1 MANLESVH
9 KAEFSVAILFWT
21 LMLGFTAGGS
31 ALLICFMMRCRT
43 DEAIARERGGLA
55 ELQSALIVQRQKL
68 ESAISD
74 ARAQARRLAFD
85 EFLNDFSVEQ
95 RQYVRKSRA
104 FFMSKRM
111 LIVRE
116 RILFRN
122 VPLSDWVEHT
132 VTLDESL
139 GGADNGQAVTIDAD
153 FGLVANLGLAAKMEV
168 A

>member
-1 MANLESVH
+1 
-9 KAEFSVAILFWT
+9 
-21 LMLGFTAGGS
+21 MLGFTAGGS
-31 ALLICFMMRCRT
+31 ALLICFMVRCRM

-55 ELQSALIVQRQKL
+55 ELGSALIVQRRRL

-74 ARAQARRLAFD
+74 ARAEARRLAFD
-85 EFLNDFSVEQ
+85 EFLNDFRVEQ
-95 RQYVRKSRA
+95 RQYVRKSRV

-122 VPLSDWVEHT
+122 LPLSNWVEHT
-132 VTLDESL
+132 VTLDENV
-139 GGADNGQAVTIDAD
+139 GGAESGRAVTIDAD
-153 FGLVANLGLAAKMEV
+153 FGLAANLSLAAKMEV